1 MRWEWPYKTIHP
13 SKGLLKAF
21 RLVPGSTHSAL
32 NFGFQSRWRAQQVGL
47 AGFLYVSL
55 DWLSGPGTRER
66 LGAGLQT
73 HTPIERP
80 AQGLSFDA
88 GVHSV
93 GVQVLSV
100 DPFARPAG
108 LT

>member
-1 MRWEWPYKTIHP
+1 MPVSTL
-13 SKGLLKAF
+13 SAF
-21 RLVPGSTHSAL
+21 R
-32 NFGFQSRWRAQQVGL
+32 FGVQTRSRAQQVGL

-66 LGAGLQT
+66 LGAGLRT

-80 AQGLSFDA
+80 AQGLSFGA

-100 DPFARPAG
+100 DPFARPTG